1 MNIIYPKAEEEKSRY
16 HERYEL
22 AAERVRG
29 IKWETNGGGCVVPEQ
44 MRDYF
49 AKVSSYLVQMMDT
62 YEAVDTGSFYEL
74 SLEELQQAAGVGQ
87 GILDRLRQVGALG
100 DLPESSQVSFF

>member
-29 IKWETNGGGCVVPEQ
+29 IKRRQT
-44 MRDYF
+44 
-49 AKVSSYLVQMMDT
+49 K
-62 YEAVDTGSFYEL
+62 
-74 SLEELQQAAGVGQ
+74 AGV
-87 GILDRLRQVGALG
+87 LSRSR
-100 DLPESSQVSFF
+100 

>member
-29 IKWETNGGGCVVPEQ
+29 IGRQTE
-44 MRDYF
+44 
-49 AKVSSYLVQMMDT
+49 
-62 YEAVDTGSFYEL
+62 
-74 SLEELQQAAGVGQ
+74 AGV
-87 GILDRLRQVGALG
+87 LSRSR
-100 DLPESSQVSFF
+100 

>member
-49 AKVSSYLVQMMDT
+49 AKVSS
-62 YEAVDTGSFYEL
+62 
-74 SLEELQQAAGVGQ
+74 
-87 GILDRLRQVGALG
+87 
-100 DLPESSQVSFF
+100 

>member
-74 SLEELQQAAGVGQ
+74 SLEELQQ
-87 GILDRLRQVGALG
+87 RNR
-100 DLPESSQVSFF
+100 E